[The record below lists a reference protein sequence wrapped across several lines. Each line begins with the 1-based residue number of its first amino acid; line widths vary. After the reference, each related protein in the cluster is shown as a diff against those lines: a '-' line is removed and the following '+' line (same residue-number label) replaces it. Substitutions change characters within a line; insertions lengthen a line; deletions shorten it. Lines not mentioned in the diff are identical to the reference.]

1 MNPLNPFLSH
11 LLFLVIFFFITRRQ
25 ELRILVLVFQFS
37 DFYLKQELPVFL
49 VFGFSIQLAS
59 SSFLLDL
66 MTFYLYV
73 FCFSVLCFFF
83 FFMVFVC

>member
-11 LLFLVIFFFITRRQ
+11 LLFLVYFFFFGHW

-37 DFYLKQELPVFL
+37 DFYLKQELPVLL
-49 VFGFSIQLAS
+49 VFGFSIHLVS

-66 MTFYLYV
+66 IALFLNV

-83 FFMVFVC
+83 FMVFVC

>member
-11 LLFLVIFFFITRRQ
+11 LLFLVIFFFCHW

-37 DFYLKQELPVFL
+37 DFYLKQELPVLL
-49 VFGFSIQLAS
+49 VFGFSIHLAS

-66 MTFYLYV
+66 MTLFLNV

-83 FFMVFVC
+83 F

>member
-1 MNPLNPFLSH
+1 M
-11 LLFLVIFFFITRRQ
+11 FLVMHFLFCHW
-25 ELRILVLVFQFS
+25 ELCILVLVFQFS
-37 DFYLKQELPVFL
+37 DFYLKQELPALL
-49 VFGFSIQLAS
+49 VFGFSIHLAS

-66 MTFYLYV
+66 MTLFLNV